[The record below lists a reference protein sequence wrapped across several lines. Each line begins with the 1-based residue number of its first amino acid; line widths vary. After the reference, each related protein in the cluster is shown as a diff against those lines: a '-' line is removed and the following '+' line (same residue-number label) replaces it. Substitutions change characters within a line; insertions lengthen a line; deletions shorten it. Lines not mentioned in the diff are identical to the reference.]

1 MAHPEPHLL
10 EPIPPD
16 TVDERPSARA
26 ETRMRPLTLQFEGEL
41 EDEFREEY
49 YSRTLTQLRLAFVL
63 AIILYS
69 AFGILDLLVAPAQ
82 RRELWFI
89 RFAVAVPVL
98 LVCLGLS
105 YTPGFRGYRDWVV
118 GIMILVLS
126 LGIVAMTAII
136 PAPGSYLYYAGLLLA
151 TSYVYT
157 LVRPSVPHANA
168 LCVLVILAY
177 VGVALWII
185 ETPTNLL
192 VNNLFFLVSSAIIGA
207 SANYSME
214 RYARTNFLQRRLIEA
229 NTRALEEKNAQLV
242 AKNRALAESRAA
254 TVRSTRRSEL
264 IFSALSEA
272 LPGTVLD
279 EKYRVEEKI
288 GSGAFGTVYRGEHI
302 LLHHPVAI
310 KIFRP
315 TVGHEGLE
323 SLDRFRLEGIS
334 ACRVHHPNAVTVLD
348 FDVSAGSLAYLVMEL
363 LQGRSLADELRQEG
377 RLAPRRSAQIAAA
390 VCDVLAEAH
399 AAGIVHRDIKPSN
412 VFLHRNRD
420 EELVKVIDFG
430 IAKLTDDTQ
439 GARSS
444 TTGTGIFVGT
454 PAYMAPERMGNEPYD
469 GRADV
474 YSLGVMMF
482 QMLCGDYPHKISSA
496 GGYWSP
502 AMMTALGKAA
512 WAVQDAEPSVP
523 AELEAV
529 VIRALAKD
537 PADRPTAAEL
547 AAVIRRFLAREP
559 TVSVAPA

>member
-1 MAHPEPHLL
+1 MAHPEPVLL
-10 EPIPPD
+10 EHTLGE
-16 TVDERPSARA
+16 TVDERPHASA
-26 ETRMRPLTLQFEGEL
+26 ETRMRPLTLRFDGTL
-41 EDEFREEY
+41 EDEFKDEY
-49 YSRTLTQLRLAFVL
+49 YARTLTQLRLAFVL
-63 AIILYS
+63 AIVLYS
-69 AFGILDLLVAPAQ
+69 VFGILDLLVAPAQ

-89 RFAVAVPVL
+89 RFAVAVPIL
-98 LVCLGLS
+98 FICLGLS
-105 YTPGFRGYRDWVV
+105 FTPGFSRYRDWAV
-118 GIMILVLS
+118 GGMILVLS

-136 PAPGSYLYYAGLLLA
+136 PVPGSYLYYAGLMLA
-151 TSYVYT
+151 MGYVYT

-168 LCVLVILAY
+168 LAVLIILAY
-177 VGVALWII
+177 VGVALWIS
-185 ETPTNLL
+185 ETPANLL
-192 VNNLFFLVSSAIIGA
+192 INNLFFLVSSAIIGA

-254 TVRSTRRSEL
+254 TARSTRRSEL

-279 EKYRVEEKI
+279 DKYRVEEKI
-288 GSGAFGTVYRGEHI
+288 GSGAFGTVYRGQHI

-310 KIFRP
+310 KVFRP
-315 TVGHEGLE
+315 TVGHGALE

-334 ACRVHHPNAVTVLD
+334 ACRVQHPNAVTVLD

-377 RLAPRRSAQIAAA
+377 RLAPRRCAEIAAA

-430 IAKLTDDTQ
+430 IAKLTDETE
-439 GARSS
+439 GMRPS

-454 PAYMAPERMGNEPYD
+454 PAYMAPERMGNDPYD

-482 QMLCGDYPHKISSA
+482 QMLCGDYPHKISGS
-496 GGYWSP
+496 GGYWSA
-502 AMMTALGKAA
+502 AMMAALGKPA
-512 WAVQDAEPSVP
+512 WVASDAEPSVP
-523 AELEAV
+523 AELES
-529 VIRALAKD
+529 VIITALAKN
-537 PADRPTAAEL
+537 PGDRPTAAEL
-547 AAVIRRFLAREP
+547 GAQIRRFLGRE
-559 TVSVAPA
+559 VRRLQSQA

>member
-1 MAHPEPHLL
+1 MAHPEPDFL
-10 EPIPPD
+10 ERTLGD
-16 TVDERPSARA
+16 TADERPHASAD
-26 ETRMRPLTLQFEGEL
+26 TRMRPFTLRFEGEL
-41 EDEFREEY
+41 EDEFRNEY
-49 YSRTLTQLRLAFVL
+49 HARTLTQLRLAFVL
-63 AIILYS
+63 AILLYS
-69 AFGILDLLVAPAQ
+69 VFGILDLFVAPAQ

-89 RFAVAVPVL
+89 RFAVAVPIL
-98 LVCLGLS
+98 FICLGLS
-105 YTPGFRGYRDWVV
+105 YTARFRTYRDWAV
-118 GIMILVLS
+118 GVMILVLS

-136 PAPGSYLYYAGLLLA
+136 PVPGSYLYYAGLMLA
-151 TSYVYT
+151 VGYVYT
-157 LVRPSVPHANA
+157 LVRPSVPQANA
-168 LCVLVILAY
+168 LGVLTILAY
-177 VGVALWII
+177 LGVALWIS

-192 VNNLFFLVSSAIIGA
+192 INNLFFLVSSAIIGA

-242 AKNRALAESRAA
+242 AQNRALAESRAA
-254 TVRSTRRSEL
+254 TARSTRRSEL

-279 EKYRVEEKI
+279 DKYRVEEKI
-288 GSGAFGTVYRGEHI
+288 GSGAFGTVYRGQHI

-310 KIFRP
+310 KVFRP
-315 TVGHEGLE
+315 TVGHGALE

-334 ACRVHHPNAVTVLD
+334 ACRVQHPNAVTVLD

-363 LQGRSLADELRQEG
+363 LQGRSLADELRDDG
-377 RLAPRRSAQIAAA
+377 RLAPIRCAQIAAA

-439 GARSS
+439 AVRPL

-454 PAYMAPERMGNEPYD
+454 PAYMAPERMGNDPYD

-482 QMLCGDYPHKISSA
+482 QMLCGDYPHKVTEG

-502 AMMTALGKAA
+502 AMMAALGKPA
-512 WAVQDAEPSVP
+512 WAMPGAEPSVP
-523 AELEAV
+523 AELES
-529 VIRALAKD
+529 VIIAALAKD
-537 PADRPTAAEL
+537 PMGRPTAAEL
-547 AAVIRRFLAREP
+547 GAQIRRFLGREARELQSH
-559 TVSVAPA
+559 V

>member
-1 MAHPEPHLL
+1 MAHPEPDLL
-10 EPIPPD
+10 ER
-16 TVDERPSARA
+16 TLGGTADERPHASAD
-26 ETRMRPLTLQFEGEL
+26 TRMRPLTLRFEGKL
-41 EDEFREEY
+41 EEEFREEY
-49 YSRTLTQLRLAFVL
+49 YARTLTQLRLAFVL
-63 AIILYS
+63 AIVLYS
-69 AFGILDLLVAPAQ
+69 VFGILDLLVAPAQ

-89 RFAVAVPVL
+89 RFALAVPIL
-98 LVCLGLS
+98 FLCLGLS
-105 YTPGFRGYRDWVV
+105 YTTRFQQVRDWVV
-118 GIMILVLS
+118 GIMILILS

-136 PAPGSYLYYAGLLLA
+136 PVPGSYLYYAGLMLA
-151 TSYVYT
+151 MGYVYT
-157 LVRPSVPHANA
+157 LVRPRVPQANILA
-168 LCVLVILAY
+168 VLIILAY
-177 VGVALWII
+177 VGVALWIS
-185 ETPTNLL
+185 ETPANLL

-254 TVRSTRRSEL
+254 TARSTRRSEL

-279 EKYRVEEKI
+279 DKYRVEEKI
-288 GSGAFGTVYRGEHI
+288 GSGAFGTVYRGQHI

-310 KIFRP
+310 KVFRP
-315 TVGHEGLE
+315 TVGHGALE

-334 ACRVHHPNAVTVLD
+334 ACRVQLPNAVTVLD

-363 LQGRSLADELRQEG
+363 LQGQSLADELRQEG
-377 RLAPRRSAQIAAA
+377 RLAPRRCAQIAAA

-412 VFLHRNRD
+412 VFLHRTRD

-439 GARSS
+439 AVRP

-482 QMLCGDYPHKISSA
+482 QMLCGDYPHKISGSGGFWSA
-496 GGYWSP
+496 
-502 AMMTALGKAA
+502 AMMTALGKPG
-512 WAVQDAEPSVP
+512 WATSDAEPSVP

-529 VIRALAKD
+529 IIGALAKN
-537 PADRPTAAEL
+537 ATERPTAAEL
-547 AAVIRRFLAREP
+547 GAQIRRFLGREVRELQ
-559 TVSVAPA
+559 TQV